1 MSLKTLLFKP
11 RWQNKNPA
19 VRARAVA
26 ESDDG
31 DLLNQLSSIARSD
44 PEAEVRLA
52 AARRI
57 EHLDTLFA
65 IATVDSADS
74 VSSYAWR
81 QVMQQLEN
89 LKSADSAKS
98 ALPVVEQITDP
109 QRVSRLAT
117 KAHSTVIR
125 AAAQDNIQAEGLL
138 GDIAISDPDPQLRL
152 QAAARVT
159 SESTLKRIA
168 SKVRKT
174 DKTLFRALNE
184 RLEALQLAS
193 GDTTVVADR
202 AVALCQDMETLARAD
217 LPKAERSAQLNRLT
231 QTFTSLKRESKLS
244 ADVTMRF
251 DNAARIAEA
260 TLADPVE
267 DPLAPLKAELA
278 GFSAQAAQA
287 ISGDQ
292 LDEVKALLRGFGDL
306 DEKLQAADAGLHAQL
321 SEQLDLLTSKRE
333 SLLAG
338 QRPSPAL
345 IKLCEQAE
353 KPGKRAERGDFV
365 TSLRGR
371 WQTTYTDLGSPT
383 EANKALK
390 QRFDTAL
397 KALSERQAKA
407 QEKRLQAAEAF
418 VKHLDELE
426 PLLDNGDLHKA
437 AAMAQKAGQA
447 LNRAGKKHGQSG
459 RLTQLRGKLQ
469 EMRQWQHWANDEVR
483 QRLVEHAQ
491 AIPGS
496 GMHPDAMAARVKELR
511 ARWKELDR
519 GERLP
524 GDPPNRPTSPKLYRE
539 FQAAC
544 ETAFEPARPFFE
556 KRAEVRTKHLSDLNG
571 LCEELAA
578 IKPDGNNWDEVSR
591 GVGQARGSLRR
602 LTEVPHKERAALA
615 QRLKSEADRLD
626 EALQGQYEV
635 VERRK
640 RKIIEEVTALIEE
653 PDLTKAVEAAKSAQ
667 GRWKQAGRLRRSL
680 DQKLWKEYRAAA
692 DQVFGRLDE
701 QRKEARD
708 QAQAS
713 RQQLQALIDQ
723 VTELDS
729 SSNEFPRQLELLH
742 QQWRDSGANDRKL
755 QERFAAIVD
764 QKENDAQA
772 VKRQRR
778 AQARLAL
785 RDAARLCQALEGSTA
800 VTDAQRQQLTD
811 ALAEVNPPDVF
822 RARCER
828 VLNADDQSP
837 PSSAQDNLDQL
848 KALCIEAEFL
858 SGVDSPEA
866 EREARMAYQV
876 QRLSQRM
883 GGESS
888 QSFSE
893 EATALEERWLGCGP
907 LPAGEQSTQ
916 VLARFETALKALDD
930 ARP

>member
-19 VRARAVA
+19 IRARAVA
-26 ESDDG
+26 ESDDSN
-31 DLLNQLSSIARSD
+31 LLHQLSSIARSD
-44 PEAEVRLA
+44 PEADVRLA
-52 AARRI
+52 ATRRI

-65 IATVDSADS
+65 IATVDASDS

-81 QVMQQLEN
+81 QVMQRLEN
-89 LKSADSAKS
+89 VKSDDDAKS
-98 ALPVVEQITDP
+98 ALPVVDQITDSE
-109 QRVSRLAT
+109 RVTRLAK
-117 KAHSTVIR
+117 KAQSALIR
-125 AAAQDNIQAEGLL
+125 GAAQNHVQGEGLL
-138 GDIAISDPDPQLRL
+138 GDIAIGDPDSQLRL
-152 QAAARVT
+152 QAAGRVT

-174 DKTLFRALNE
+174 DKNLFRALNE
-184 RLEALQLAS
+184 RLEALQVAS

-202 AVALCQDMETLARAD
+202 AVALCQDMESLARAD

-231 QTFTSLKRESKLS
+231 QTFTSLQRESTLTS
-244 ADVTMRF
+244 DLTLRF
-251 DNAARIAEA
+251 DNAARIAAA

-267 DPLAPLKAELA
+267 DPLAALKAELA
-278 GFSAQAAQA
+278 GFTAQAGSA
-287 ISGDQ
+287 IAGNN
-292 LDEVKALLRGFGDL
+292 LDEVKSLLRGFAEL
-306 DEKLQAADAGLHAQL
+306 DEKLMAADAGLHAQL

-353 KPGKRAERGDFV
+353 KPGRGADRADFLS
-365 TSLRGR
+365 SLRTR
-371 WQTTYTDLGSPT
+371 WQTTYSELGSPT

-390 QRFDTAL
+390 QRFDAAVTAL
-397 KALSERQAKA
+397 TERQAKA

-447 LNRAGKKHGQSG
+447 LNRAGKKHPDSG

-483 QRLVEHAQ
+483 QRLVEQAQ

-496 GMHPDAMAARVKELR
+496 GMHPDAMAGRVKELR
-511 ARWKELDR
+511 ARWKDLDR

-524 GDPPNRPTSPKLYRE
+524 GDPPNKPLSPRLYRE
-539 FQAAC
+539 FQSAL

-556 KRAEVRTKHLSDLNG
+556 KRAEVRTKHLDDLNA
-571 LCEELAA
+571 LCDELSAL
-578 IKPDGNNWDEVSR
+578 KPDGNNWDEVSR

-615 QRLKSEADRLD
+615 SRLKGEADRLD
-626 EALQGQYEV
+626 EALKGQYEV

-640 RKIIEEVTALIEE
+640 RKIIEEVTALIDE

-667 GRWKQAGRLRRSL
+667 GRWKEAGRLRRGL

-713 RQQLQALIDQ
+713 RQQLLTLIDQ
-723 VTELDS
+723 AKSLDS
-729 SSNEFPRQLELLH
+729 ASDEFPRQLELLH
-742 QQWRDSGANDRKL
+742 QQWRDSGASDRKL
-755 QERFAAIVD
+755 QEQFAVIVD
-764 QKENDAQA
+764 QKESDAQQA
-772 VKRQRR
+772 KRQLR

-785 RDAARLCQALEGSTA
+785 RDVARRCHRLEAAST
-800 VTDAQRQQLTD
+800 VSDADRQQLT
-811 ALAEVNPPDVF
+811 ASLAGVEAPQTL
-822 RARCER
+822 RSRCEHL
-828 VLNADDQSP
+828 VNADPAPNASSP
-837 PSSAQDNLDQL
+837 DDNLSEL
-848 KALCIEAEFL
+848 MTLCIEAEFL
-858 SGVDSPEA
+858 SGVESPES

-888 QSFSE
+888 QSFSD
-893 EATALEERWLGCGP
+893 EATALEDRWLGCGP
-907 LPAGEQSTQ
+907 LPLGQDSLDA
-916 VLARFETALKALDD
+916 LARFEVALLALDN